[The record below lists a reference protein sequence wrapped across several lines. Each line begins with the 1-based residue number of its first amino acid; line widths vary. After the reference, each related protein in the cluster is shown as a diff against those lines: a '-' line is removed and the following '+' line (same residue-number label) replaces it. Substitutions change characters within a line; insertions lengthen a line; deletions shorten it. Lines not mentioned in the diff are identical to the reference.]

1 MPLLKESRSV
11 SIIFFFLIYSSG
23 GRTRLCS
30 KPHQLRAVKRCSW
43 AHRIQAAC
51 VPKKAKRRV
60 KTQLSNG
67 VTSAAA
73 VGAPLALVATD
84 GVLEALSVEFL
95 AFLM

>member
-1 MPLLKESRSV
+1 MSAPSQGKPICLDHL
-11 SIIFFFLIYSSG
+11 FFFNLFIRWKNEALFQASSAEG
-23 GRTRLCS
+23 CETL
-30 KPHQLRAVKRCSW
+30 SW

-84 GVLEALSVEFL
+84 GVLEALSG
-95 AFLM
+95 